1 MTHEQTVLLS
11 TRLYL
16 VVDFPCALS
25 GLFQANLGSSS
36 PILTISGPLS
46 TLPGRPCTGNGVH
59 GRDSYLYQ
67 VLPIT
72 GT

>member
-1 MTHEQTVLLS
+1 MTHELTVLS
-11 TRLYL
+11 TKLYL

-46 TLPGRPCTGNGVH
+46 TLQGRPCTGHGVH
-59 GRDSYLYQ
+59 GRDSYLHQ
-67 VLPIT
+67 ALPIT

>member
-11 TRLYL
+11 TKLYL

-36 PILTISGPLS
+36 PILTISGLAQEM
-46 TLPGRPCTGNGVH
+46 GK
-59 GRDSYLYQ
+59 
-67 VLPIT
+67 
-72 GT
+72 

>member
-11 TRLYL
+11 TKLHL

-46 TLPGRPCTGNGVH
+46 TLQGSHCTGNGVN
-59 GRDSYLYQ
+59 GRDSYVHQ
-67 VLPIT
+67 ALPIT

>member
-1 MTHEQTVLLS
+1 MNHELTVLS
-11 TRLYL
+11 TKLYL

-46 TLPGRPCTGNGVH
+46 TLQGRPCTGNGVH
-59 GRDSYLYQ
+59 GRDSYLHQ
-67 VLPIT
+67 ALPIT